1 MNLLHNERA
10 GNVGRLMVRTVA
22 LVLILAG
29 GLKLAELGAE
39 DMVEGLKKAHLIQ
52 HVTLISV
59 TAIVCGMLLLISRT
73 AALGLLMSTAYWGG
87 AIVAH
92 LTYDDSIVMPAAF
105 LALLWAGHW
114 LSRAQ
119 HNTSTPVK
127 LPAE

>member
-1 MNLLHNERA
+1 MKLLHSECTR
-10 GNVGRLMVRTVA
+10 NVGRLMVRTVA

-39 DMVEGLKKAHLIQ
+39 DMVEGLRKANLIQ

-59 TAIVCGMLLLISRT
+59 TAIVCGMLLLIPRT

-92 LTYDDSIVMPAAF
+92 LTYDDSVVMPSVF
-105 LALLWAGHW
+105 LSLLWAGHW
-114 LSRAQ
+114 L
-119 HNTSTPVK
+119 N
-127 LPAE
+127 AETLAVAAEPGKTE

>member
-1 MNLLHNERA
+1 MKLLQSERPRT
-10 GNVGRLMVRTVA
+10 VGRLMLRTVA

-39 DMVEGLKKAHLIQ
+39 DMVEGLKKAKLIQ

-59 TAIVCGMLLLISRT
+59 TAIVCGTLLLIPRT

-92 LTYDDSIVMPAAF
+92 LTYDDSVVMPAVF
-105 LALLWAGHW
+105 LSLLWAGHW
-114 LSRAQ
+114 LYTGTLAIAAENR
-119 HNTSTPVK
+119 NT
-127 LPAE
+127 E

>member
-1 MNLLHNERA
+1 MNLLQSERA
-10 GNVGRLMVRTVA
+10 RITGRLMVRTVA

-39 DMVEGLKKAHLIQ
+39 DMVEGLKKASLIQ

-59 TAIVCGMLLLISRT
+59 TAIVCGTLLLIPRT

-92 LTYDDSIVMPAAF
+92 LTYNDSVMMPAVF
-105 LALLWAGHW
+105 LIALWAGHW
-114 LSRAQ
+114 LNAG
-119 HNTSTPVK
+119 T
-127 LPAE
+127 LAIAAEIGRTE